1 MNQEKKEAKEERVTK
16 VHLVIGEVQEELDR
30 RVLMDHLALLVVQ
43 VLEDLLAR
51 LDLLVTL

>member
-1 MNQEKKEAKEERVTK
+1 MTK
-16 VHLVIGEVQEELDR
+16 VYLVIGEVQEKLDS

>member
-16 VHLVIGEVQEELDR
+16 VHPVIGEVQEELDR